1 MQKKIILSFVAFLLA
16 VIVQAQSLN
25 GFSFLVGYQPINFAI
40 GTQNYIGGRGFQRG
54 SGFSVGLGY
63 TKVNHDKKLHPGVT
77 FSMAWRRHNIMAEDR
92 RTNFKISNLDANVQ
106 VEFGGKVVGAHI
118 GFSMLVP
125 AKIIGEIYSPD
136 SSALAPP
143 YQFGN
148 SGKEDVPWFYL
159 SGNAGLHL
167 HLYSKDDFRLTL
179 FGNAG
184 CSFARVGPLF
194 VAKADQSPYKAPMP
208 GYIEAGIAVTLFNN

>member
-1 MQKKIILSFVAFLLA
+1 MQKKIILSLMAVLLFA
-16 VIVQAQSLN
+16 TVHAQTIR
-25 GFSFLVGYQPINFAI
+25 GFSFIAGYQPINFAI
-40 GTQNYIGGRGFQRG
+40 GTQNYIGGRGFQPG
-54 SGFSVGLGY
+54 AGLSVGIAY
-63 TKVNHDKKLHPGVT
+63 TKVNLDKKLHPGVM
-77 FSMAWRRHNIMAEDR
+77 FSMAWRRANIIAEDR
-92 RTNFKISNLDANVQ
+92 RTNFKMSNLDANIQ
-106 VEFGGKVVGAHI
+106 VEFGGKVVGAHV

-125 AKIIGEIYSPD
+125 AKILGQIYSPD

-167 HLYSKDDFRLTL
+167 NLYSKDDFRLTL

-194 VAKADQSPYKAPMP
+194 VPKADRSPYKAPMP
-208 GYIEAGIAVTLFNN
+208 GYIEAGIALTIFPK